1 MPTAHSPVPACTGAP
16 EASELGGLMACVW
29 GGRGVVIG
37 VYSFGNLGEL
47 GAVYLSNYL
56 CFLFEHK

>member
-1 MPTAHSPVPACTGAP
+1 
-16 EASELGGLMACVW
+16 MACVW